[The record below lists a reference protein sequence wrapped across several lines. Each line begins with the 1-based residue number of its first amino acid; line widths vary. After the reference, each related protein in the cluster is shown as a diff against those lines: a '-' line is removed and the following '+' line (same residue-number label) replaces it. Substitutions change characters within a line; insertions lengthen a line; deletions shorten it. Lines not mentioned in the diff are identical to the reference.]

1 MLKWQRTQKIMALV
15 PPAKAPSDD
24 SSTSEDEVIINNYTK
39 PKKQQSSDSEHNYES
54 SEPRSYPSEI
64 DDLSLDSHSE
74 DEIPATPSPRPLQ
87 LQNESKSYLP
97 NSKENS
103 RPTTPPSP
111 TPPQQNDCNIPE
123 VPCSEVQTPISSA
136 SMPQDIMNDS
146 ILHIPTIPLSPLI
159 NQMFSP
165 GPSNQPLPFTLNSVS
180 SVLSPNMSPAAPNTQ
195 SECKK
200 TWANLRESYRRAVV
214 KKRTKSGQATSSKK
228 WQFEEEMSFLLPHM
242 KQRKTI
248 SSLTEDD
255 SKVDD
260 NFYVNELL
268 SNHDDS
274 PMSPNDPELNI
285 TNRPESSSTNT
296 SANSPLFPNIPKRK
310 RFKGTQECTSASAQL
325 LQYLLKEK
333 ELQDA
338 VLEEWEQIPQEAVA
352 TLVRSMKDRMEAV
365 IKARGTGG
373 GPADYI
379 LPDYILDRVISLL
392 GSTFSG
398 FTVPFG
404 GDKEMA
410 WFDVCG
416 GADNIV
422 AINIGNVTVQTEQI
436 VDSSET
442 TISTPLSNEKGIETV
457 VADYQVLDVVDQ
469 NLITPNKTKRLTLGT
484 PRAVKKK
491 FKPDENRAARNTE
504 IAAYYSANKK
514 CLDAKL
520 TILT

>member
-180 SVLSPNMSPAAPNTQ
+180 SVLSPNMSPAAPNTRSKRRQ
-195 SECKK
+195 NTKPKHPAAKK
-200 TWANLRESYRRAVV
+200 V
-214 KKRTKSGQATSSKK
+214 KK
-228 WQFEEEMSFLLPHM
+228 FV
-242 KQRKTI
+242 RK
-248 SSLTEDD
+248 
-255 SKVDD
+255 
-260 NFYVNELL
+260 
-268 SNHDDS
+268 
-274 PMSPNDPELNI
+274 
-285 TNRPESSSTNT
+285 
-296 SANSPLFPNIPKRK
+296 
-310 RFKGTQECTSASAQL
+310 
-325 LQYLLKEK
+325 
-333 ELQDA
+333 
-338 VLEEWEQIPQEAVA
+338 
-352 TLVRSMKDRMEAV
+352 
-365 IKARGTGG
+365 
-373 GPADYI
+373 
-379 LPDYILDRVISLL
+379 
-392 GSTFSG
+392 
-398 FTVPFG
+398 
-404 GDKEMA
+404 
-410 WFDVCG
+410 
-416 GADNIV
+416 
-422 AINIGNVTVQTEQI
+422 
-436 VDSSET
+436 
-442 TISTPLSNEKGIETV
+442 PLSFKFRAGKLQVKALNTHNGQLCEETH
-457 VADYQVLDVVDQ
+457 DLW
-469 NLITPNKTKRLTLGT
+469 
-484 PRAVKKK
+484 
-491 FKPDENRAARNTE
+491 
-504 IAAYYSANKK
+504 
-514 CLDAKL
+514 L
-520 TILT
+520 TILL

>member
-180 SVLSPNMSPAAPNTQ
+180 SVLSPNMSPAAPNTRSKRRQ
-195 SECKK
+195 NTKPKHPAAKK
-200 TWANLRESYRRAVV
+200 V
-214 KKRTKSGQATSSKK
+214 KKFVRKPL
-228 WQFEEEMSFLLPHM
+228 SF
-242 KQRKTI
+242 KFRAGK
-248 SSLTEDD
+248 
-255 SKVDD
+255 
-260 NFYVNELL
+260 
-268 SNHDDS
+268 
-274 PMSPNDPELNI
+274 
-285 TNRPESSSTNT
+285 
-296 SANSPLFPNIPKRK
+296 
-310 RFKGTQECTSASAQL
+310 
-325 LQYLLKEK
+325 LQYLATGRSFRSLAFSFRVSNSAVGIIVRETCKAIFDSLVSHHMPMPTDEMIHQNAELYWSKWGFPNCIGSLYECLIDDDGDDQLISQAYDQLISQAFVENNETDTSVLTHNEDSASHLITLDDLLGRCSTSAKTLKE
-333 ELQDA
+333 LALDA
-338 VLEEWEQIPQEAVA
+338 LGEA
-352 TLVRSMKDRMEAV
+352 DR
-365 IKARGTGG
+365 
-373 GPADYI
+373 
-379 LPDYILDRVISLL
+379 
-392 GSTFSG
+392 
-398 FTVPFG
+398 
-404 GDKEMA
+404 
-410 WFDVCG
+410 
-416 GADNIV
+416 
-422 AINIGNVTVQTEQI
+422 
-436 VDSSET
+436 
-442 TISTPLSNEKGIETV
+442 
-457 VADYQVLDVVDQ
+457 
-469 NLITPNKTKRLTLGT
+469 
-484 PRAVKKK
+484 KKK
-491 FKPDENRAARNTE
+491 LR
-504 IAAYYSANKK
+504 
-514 CLDAKL
+514 
-520 TILT
+520 